1 MAATLANGWAG
12 LAVVL
17 RPSQNLPPTP
27 PVKKPKPFERC
38 TVSGLFLSFTYDSAV
53 SAAALETF
61 AEQLARAHAAV
72 PTALPGPAFCALAEQ
87 VLAVLFPERATRPLA
102 STDAV
107 AATLYHL
114 QAELGELLAQV
125 PGLPAPPATLA
136 ADLFNGL
143 PNLRV
148 ALLRDAEATLA
159 ADPAAQDVTEILSTY
174 PGFYATALHRLA
186 HALHQRGVP
195 RLPRLLSEH
204 AHQRTGIDIHP
215 GARIGP
221 AFCIDHG
228 TGIVIGE
235 TAEIG
240 AHVQLYQGVTL
251 GALSVTKTLQGLKRH
266 PTIEDHVVIYA
277 NATILGGSTVI
288 GTRSIIGGNVWL
300 TESVPSHSRVY
311 HRAQLHMARQDD
323 PAGELMFSI

>member
-1 MAATLANGWAG
+1 MAEN
-12 LAVVL
+12 L
-17 RPSQNLPPTP
+17 RRGVA
-27 PVKKPKPFERC
+27 VKKP
-38 TVSGLFLSFTYDSAV
+38 VSGRLAYPAGPFSSLAHDSAV
-53 SAAALETF
+53 STAALETF
-61 AEQLARAHAAV
+61 AEQLARAHAGV

-87 VLAVLFPERATRPLA
+87 ILAVLFPERAARPLA
-102 STDAV
+102 GTDAV

-114 QAELGELLAQV
+114 QAELAELLAQV
-125 PGLPAPPATLA
+125 PGLPEAPGTLA
-136 ADLFNGL
+136 NNLFNGL
-143 PNLRV
+143 PALRE

-159 ADPAAQDVTEILSTY
+159 ADPAAQDLGEILSTY

-195 RLPRLLSEH
+195 RLPRLLSEY

-215 GARIGP
+215 GASIGP

-235 TAEIG
+235 TADIG
-240 AHVQLYQGVTL
+240 AHVQIYQGVTL

>member
-1 MAATLANGWAG
+1 MS
-12 LAVVL
+12 V
-17 RPSQNLPPTP
+17 
-27 PVKKPKPFERC
+27 
-38 TVSGLFLSFTYDSAV
+38 
-53 SAAALETF
+53 ALETF

-87 VLAVLFPERATRPLA
+87 VLEVLFPERAARPLA
-102 STDAV
+102 GTDAV

-114 QAELGELLAQV
+114 QAELAALLSEV
-125 PGLPAPPATLA
+125 PGLPTPPTPLA
-136 ADLFNGL
+136 AGLFEGL
-143 PNLRV
+143 PALRA
-148 ALLRDAEATLA
+148 ALLLDAQATLA
-159 ADPAAQDVTEILSTY
+159 ADPAAQDLIEILSSY

-204 AHQRTGIDIHP
+204 AHQRTGVDIHP
-215 GARIGP
+215 GARIGR

-235 TAEIG
+235 TAVIG

-251 GALSVTKTLQGLKRH
+251 GALSVTKELQGLKRH

-288 GTRSIIGGNVWL
+288 GPHSVIGGNVWL

-311 HRAQLHMARQDD
+311 HRAQLRMARQDD